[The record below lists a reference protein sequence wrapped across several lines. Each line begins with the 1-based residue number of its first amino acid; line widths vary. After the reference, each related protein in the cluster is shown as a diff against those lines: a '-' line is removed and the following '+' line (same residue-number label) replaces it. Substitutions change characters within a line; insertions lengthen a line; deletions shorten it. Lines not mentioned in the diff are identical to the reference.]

1 VAIPNA
7 PDLPEALPP
16 DLAYLPGHTLGE
28 LLRVEH
34 QATSAALAQMG
45 RMNCTLRFPDLS
57 ADTLGE
63 AIMFFQ
69 LATGYAGAWY
79 GIDPFDQPGVEL
91 GKRLTYAA
99 MGRPGYVSEES
110 DQSLSDVV

>member
-1 VAIPNA
+1 M
-7 PDLPEALPP
+7 
-16 DLAYLPGHTLGE
+16 
-28 LLRVEH
+28 
-34 QATSAALAQMG
+34 S
-45 RMNCTLRFPDLS
+45 CTLSLPDLS
-57 ADTLGE
+57 PATVGE

-99 MGRPGYVSEES
+99 MGRTGYQAVAQ
-110 DQSLSDVV
+110 QSSAGKDEV